1 MKTLLA
7 FIFLIMLIVTVHE
20 GGHLLFAKLFNVY
33 CGEFSIGMGP
43 ELYRKKNKETD
54 FVIRLL
60 PIGGFCSMA
69 GESEDLVEKRKKIDV
84 PKERTIKGCDKW
96 KQVII
101 YLAGVVM
108 NFILGFVVIVIAV
121 MTIKTDG
128 VNIGFVQALQR
139 APSIFSTYA
148 LAVIEGLKTLLSQP
162 TQISGVVGIYAQ
174 TGEILSNGLT
184 YYLMLIA
191 LISINVG
198 IFNLLP
204 LPVMDG
210 GRVLIL
216 IIEAIMGHDLDKKLE
231 ETIMLICAGLLI
243 LLMLWAFGLDIYR
256 LIKGIDFFS

>member
-1 MKTLLA
+1 
-7 FIFLIMLIVTVHE
+7 
-20 GGHLLFAKLFNVY
+20 
-33 CGEFSIGMGP
+33 MGP

-101 YLAGVVM
+101 YFAGVVM
-108 NFILGFVVIVIAV
+108 NFILGFIVIVIAI

-139 APSIFSTYA
+139 APSIFNTYA

-216 IIEAIMGHDLDKKLE
+216 IIESIMGHDLDKKLE

>member
-1 MKTLLA
+1 
-7 FIFLIMLIVTVHE
+7 
-20 GGHLLFAKLFNVY
+20 
-33 CGEFSIGMGP
+33 
-43 ELYRKKNKETD
+43 
-54 FVIRLL
+54 
-60 PIGGFCSMA
+60 MA

-101 YLAGVVM
+101 YFAGVVM
-108 NFILGFVVIVIAV
+108 NFILGFIVIVIAI

-139 APSIFSTYA
+139 APSIFNTYA

-216 IIEAIMGHDLDKKLE
+216 IIESIMGHDLDKKLE

-256 LIKGIDFFS
+256 LIKGIDFFSL

>member
-1 MKTLLA
+1 
-7 FIFLIMLIVTVHE
+7 
-20 GGHLLFAKLFNVY
+20 
-33 CGEFSIGMGP
+33 
-43 ELYRKKNKETD
+43 
-54 FVIRLL
+54 
-60 PIGGFCSMA
+60 
-69 GESEDLVEKRKKIDV
+69 
-84 PKERTIKGCDKW
+84 
-96 KQVII
+96 
-101 YLAGVVM
+101 M

-216 IIEAIMGHDLDKKLE
+216 IIESIMGHDLDKKLE

>member
-7 FIFLIMLIVTVHE
+7 FILLITLIVTVHE
-20 GGHLLFAKLFNVY
+20 GGHLLFAKIFNVY
-33 CGEFSIGMGP
+33 CSEFSIGMGL

-69 GESEDLVEKRKKIDV
+69 GESEDIVEKRKDVNV
-84 PKERTIKGCDKW
+84 PKERTIKGCAKW

-101 YLAGVVM
+101 YLAGVCM
-108 NFILGFVVIVIAV
+108 NFVLGYIVIVLAIL
-121 MTIKTDG
+121 TIKVDG
-128 VNIGFVQALQR
+128 ASMGLTIALQR
-139 APSIFSTYA
+139 APEIFSSYA
-148 LAVIEGLKTLLSQP
+148 LAIVEGLKTLISQP
-162 TQISGVVGIYAQ
+162 TQISGIIGIYSY
-174 TGEILSNGLT
+174 TGEMVSSGLT

-204 LPVMDG
+204 LPVLDG

-216 IIEAIMGHDLDKKLE
+216 IVEVIMRKDLDRKVE
-231 ETIMLICAGLLI
+231 QIIMFICAILLI
-243 LLMLWAFGLDIYR
+243 LLMLWACGLDIYR
-256 LIKGIDFFS
+256 LIKGIKMIS